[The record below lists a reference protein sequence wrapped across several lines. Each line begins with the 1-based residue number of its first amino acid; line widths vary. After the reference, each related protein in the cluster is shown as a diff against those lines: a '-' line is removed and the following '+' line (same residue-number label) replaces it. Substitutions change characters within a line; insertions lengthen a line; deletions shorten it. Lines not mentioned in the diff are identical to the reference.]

1 MENLLAGSFEL
12 DWRRDTEAKPDPNG
26 GLELAGRE
34 FGQTGNLGEQDGLT
48 GL

>member
-1 MENLLAGSFEL
+1 MKNLLIWKSLL
-12 DWRRDTEAKPDPNG
+12 DWRRNTEAKPKPNV

-34 FGQTGNLGEQDGLT
+34 FGQTEHLGEQDGSA